1 MEAPVLIDSNIF
13 IGHLRAMRDPILE
26 ITRQVNLDNV
36 VCCGLVKA
44 EVLRGIKTIRV
55 RDRLSDFFSLTQM
68 VGTNATLWDEAWAL
82 AWRLDRQGKG
92 LPLQDIVIACCA
104 MRAGALIMTHDAHF
118 SEIPGVN
125 VLKPLP

>member
-1 MEAPVLIDSNIF
+1 
-13 IGHLRAMRDPILE
+13 
-26 ITRQVNLDNV
+26 
-36 VCCGLVKA
+36 LVKA
-44 EVLRGIKTIRV
+44 EVLRGIKTIRI

-68 VGTNATLWDEAWAL
+68 VGTNATLWEEAWAL
-82 AWRLDRQGKG
+82 AWRLDRQGKV

-104 MRAGALIMTHDAHF
+104 MRAGALIMSHDARF